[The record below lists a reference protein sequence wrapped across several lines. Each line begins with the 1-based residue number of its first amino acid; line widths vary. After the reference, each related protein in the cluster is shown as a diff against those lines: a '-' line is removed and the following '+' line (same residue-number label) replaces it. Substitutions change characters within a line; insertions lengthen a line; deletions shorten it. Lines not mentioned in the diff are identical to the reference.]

1 MVKINIADLF
11 SGKRGIIFGVP
22 GPFTPT
28 CSKGHLP
35 GYVAGYDKFKQKGID
50 VIACVAAIDVYV
62 VTAWGKQNKANGKIR
77 MLADPTCAFTKEIG
91 MEFHSPEIFGGFR
104 SKRYAI
110 PACWIHA
117 KFLYFLVS
125 C

>member
-1 MVKINIADLF
+1 MHLVLIEDTKNN
-11 SGKRGIIFGVP
+11 
-22 GPFTPT
+22 
-28 CSKGHLP
+28 GHLP